1 MYEDDYK
8 SFDMSEWD
16 PMEIHRYYPDLGLE
30 IISIHVKKL
39 FDRNHNTILKIAEY
53 LMCDNIGNDVLF
65 FLPMLFDWDTETLI
79 RMFEAN
85 DFHLLFCKSHYLWGV
100 KSVDDYIASLTR
112 SAARKHGEEVV
123 PAVEEALKKALDG
136 IDYVGSFEEL
146 GFQSTL

>member
-85 DFHLLFCKSHYLWGV
+85 DFHLLFCKYRDSYL
-100 KSVDDYIASLTR
+100 L
-112 SAARKHGEEVV
+112 
-123 PAVEEALKKALDG
+123 PC
-136 IDYVGSFEEL
+136 
-146 GFQSTL
+146 